1 MHQSIT
7 LNIHYTLPEETWQKV
22 SDIYPQM
29 PGWIGYPDGGCPYW
43 FGMDKDAK
51 HLVASIEPSG
61 LQFSGEMQEF
71 EFIEWINTFIEKAT
85 QVLGFQVINTED
97 AED

>member
-1 MHQSIT
+1 
-7 LNIHYTLPEETWQKV
+7 
-22 SDIYPQM
+22 M

-43 FGMDKDAK
+43 FGTDTDAK
-51 HLVASIEPSG
+51 HLVASVEPSG

-85 QVLGFQVINTED
+85 QVLSFQVMDTED